1 VNVAVVVLARDPLR
15 AKTRLRGAL
24 APARR
29 EALAGAMLDDV
40 LRSAI
45 ATGWP
50 VLVVTDA
57 RSVARS
63 ARTAGA
69 RALVVPARG
78 TRDAARRGLRRV
90 ERDGAD
96 AALVLAADV
105 PLVRVGDLRRIAAA
119 GRRAAIVI
127 VPDRRRSGTNALYVR
142 PPARLAPRFGPGSL
156 AAHRHAARPD
166 GRVLAVAGLGLDVD
180 TPADLDSL
188 RRAQRRAGPSTRA
201 ALTTARGRAAV
212 PRRSRA

>member
-1 VNVAVVVLARDPLR
+1 MILARDPLR
-15 AKTRLRGAL
+15 AKTRLRRAL

-29 EALAGAMLDDV
+29 EALATAMLDDV
-40 LRSAI
+40 LRSAM

-57 RSVARS
+57 RSVAAS
-63 ARTAGA
+63 ARAARA

-105 PLVRVGDLRRIAAA
+105 PFVGVRDLRRIAAA
-119 GRRAAIVI
+119 GRRAPIVI
-127 VPDRRRSGTNALYVR
+127 VPDRRRSGANALYVR
-142 PPARLAPRFGPGSL
+142 PPARLAPRFGRGSL
-156 AAHRHAARPD
+156 AAHRDAAGPD
-166 GRVLAVAGLGLDVD
+166 GRVLAIAGLGLDVD

-188 RRAQRRAGPSTRA
+188 RRLKRRAGPSTRA
-201 ALTTARGRAAV
+201 ALATA
-212 PRRSRA
+212 

>member
-1 VNVAVVVLARDPLR
+1 VNIAIVVLARDPLR
-15 AKTRLRGAL
+15 AKTRLRRAL

-29 EALAGAMLDDV
+29 EALASAMLDDV
-40 LRSAI
+40 LRSAL

-63 ARTAGA
+63 ARAAGA
-69 RALVVPARG
+69 RALVLPARG
-78 TRDAARRGLRRV
+78 TRDGARRGLRHV
-90 ERDGAD
+90 GRDGAD
-96 AALVLAADV
+96 AALVLAADL
-105 PLVRVGDLRRIAAA
+105 PLVRVSDLRRIAAA

-142 PPARLAPRFGPGSL
+142 PPARLAPRFGRGSL
-156 AAHRHAARPD
+156 AAHREAAGSD
-166 GRVLAVAGLGLDVD
+166 GRVLPIAGLGLDID

-188 RRAQRRAGPSTRA
+188 RRAKRRAGPRTRA
-201 ALTTARGRAAV
+201 ALALATGRAAGS
-212 PRRSRA
+212 RRSRA